1 MKSEARDEFALIAEI
16 LAPLGRNDP
25 RSLAFADDAAVLPQ
39 YLRRDAV
46 VTTDTMVS
54 GVHFLEDEPPD
65 ALGRRLLRV
74 NLSDLAAMGAT
85 PDAYFLNL
93 TLPGDVEGLWL
104 ESFASGLRM
113 DQAQFGVV
121 LLGGDLTRTAGS
133 LTMSVTLMGHVP
145 SGAAVTRSGAAVGD
159 LVMVSGTIGDAALGL
174 EALRRGRTELTERF
188 QLPEPRVALGR
199 SLRGIASAMADV
211 SDGLIADL
219 GHICAASGVAATV
232 SAASVP
238 LSAHAVDLL
247 GNGEVDLTALLTGG
261 DDYELVF
268 SVPPDREGAAV
279 AAARRTGVAI
289 RRIGIVHGN
298 GEGVLVEEADGNPL
312 VVERGGYRHF

>member
-1 MKSEARDEFALIAEI
+1 MKNEARDEFAIIAEI

-39 YLRRDAV
+39 RQRQDTV
-46 VTTDTMVS
+46 VTTDAMVS
-54 GVHFLEDEPPD
+54 GVHFFANEPPD
-65 ALGRRLLRV
+65 TLARRLLRV

-93 TLPGDVEGLWL
+93 TLPNDVDGSWL
-104 ESFASGLRM
+104 EGFAGGLRK
-113 DQAQFGVV
+113 DQERFGVV

-133 LTMSVTLMGHVP
+133 LTMSVTAMGHVP
-145 SGAAVTRSGAAVGD
+145 SGAAVTRSGAAADD

-174 EALRRGRTELTERF
+174 EALRRGQTELAKRF

-232 SAASVP
+232 RAASVP
-238 LSAHAVDLL
+238 LSAHALEL
-247 GNGEVDLTALLTGG
+247 IRNGEADLAALLTGG

-268 SVPPDREGAAV
+268 CVPPDREEAAA
-279 AAARRTGVAI
+279 AAARQAGVAI
-289 RRIGIVHGN
+289 RRIGVVHQN
-298 GEGVLVEEADGNPL
+298 GEGVSVEEADGSPL
-312 VVERGGYRHF
+312 AIERAGYRHF

>member
-1 MKSEARDEFALIAEI
+1 MKSEARDEFAIVAEI

-39 YLRRDAV
+39 PQRRDTV

-54 GVHFLEDEPPD
+54 GVHFLADEPPGTL
-65 ALGRRLLRV
+65 ARRLLRV

-93 TLPGDVEGLWL
+93 TLPDGVDGSWL
-104 ESFASGLRM
+104 EGFAGGLRS
-113 DQAQFGVV
+113 DQERFGVV
-121 LLGGDLTRTAGS
+121 LLGGDLTRTPGS
-133 LTMSVTLMGHVP
+133 LTMSVTAMGHVP
-145 SGAAVTRSGAAVGD
+145 SGAAVTRSGAAAGD

-174 EALRRGRTELTERF
+174 EALRQGQTELAKRF

-232 SAASVP
+232 GAASVP
-238 LSAHAVDLL
+238 LSAHALEL
-247 GNGEVDLTALLTGG
+247 IRNGEADLAALLAGG

-268 SVPPDREGAAV
+268 CIPADREEAAA
-279 AAARRTGVAI
+279 AAARHADVAI
-289 RRIGIVHGN
+289 RRIGVVHQN
-298 GEGVLVEEADGNPL
+298 GEGVSVEDADGSPL
-312 VVERGGYRHF
+312 AIERTGYRHF